1 MREIENRIGPVEIAT
16 PREVIAASD
25 EQIRVAAPTLE
36 NEKVEPRQ
44 VREEAATSK
53 RGPVPAWVSQWSKD
67 FRAGQAK
74 PTGHYINQVT
84 ADDEA
89 TMEADAN
96 QAHLEA
102 DELRVHTKKEKEAN
116 AGMPETQ
123 VLPATFNQK
132 MVLDV

>member
-1 MREIENRIGPVEIAT
+1 
-16 PREVIAASD
+16 
-25 EQIRVAAPTLE
+25 
-36 NEKVEPRQ
+36 
-44 VREEAATSK
+44 
-53 RGPVPAWVSQWSKD
+53 
-67 FRAGQAK
+67 
-74 PTGHYINQVT
+74 
-84 ADDEA
+84 
-89 TMEADAN
+89 MEADAN